1 MSNLNELIVDVTATV
16 VSPTEFQA
24 EADVEIS
31 NQFSVTASADLVVKI
46 EGGDDIQIPTVTNI
60 KVDEYGILTFDEPDF
75 SKLEKFSPIISYLI
89 TVNGTQIE
97 STINS
102 VSILSM
108 LVDGNNIID
117 IKTKAL
123 LTTYSENV
131 EKVVEYEKPPYT
143 DPSLFTYRSIT
154 LDGVEGWEVTA
165 YNGTDESI
173 SIPPYNTDGLPILS
187 LYDIRNSK
195 CKNVTGLFI
204 KNMVYDNFRM
214 KNVET
219 ISLPALEMT
228 YMDQTFRLMDSLITI
243 KELNTSKT
251 IEMPNT
257 FLQCKN
263 LKNFPPIDT
272 RNLKSMYMTFAK
284 TALEEIPLFDMSNVE
299 EAQYIFQETKL
310 KTIPQF
316 NTSKLKIM
324 DGFLG
329 NCPLLETIPLLDLSN
344 VTSANGA
351 FSSCKSLKN
360 IPEFNTSKL
369 DNASNLFTGCSSLI
383 SIPRLNFSKV
393 TSLYHVVENC
403 TSLKEFLPYGMKVSF
418 DLSSSILFERED
430 LVTVLNNLAT
440 LTKTQTLTLGEIN
453 LAKLTEED
461 KKIAIDKGWT
471 LA

>member
-1 MSNLNELIVDVTATV
+1 MSNINELNIKVTVTSPTVLTSNVTANL
-16 VSPTEFQA
+16 A
-24 EADVEIS
+24 EI
-31 NQFSVTASADLVVKI
+31 I
-46 EGGDDIQIPTVTNI
+46 EAGDDVYIPPVTNI
-60 KVDEYGILTFDEPDF
+60 KVDEYGLLTFDEPDI
-75 SKLEKFSPIISYLI
+75 SKLEKFSPVLSYII
-89 TVNGTQIE
+89 TVNGTEIQ
-97 STINS
+97 STTNS
-102 VSILSM
+102 LSILNI
-108 LVDGNNIID
+108 LVDGDNIID
-117 IKTKAL
+117 VKVKAL

-131 EKVVEYEKPPYT
+131 EEVVEYEKPPYT
-143 DPSLFTYRSIT
+143 DPSLFSYRSVTIN
-154 LDGVEGWEVTA
+154 GVEGWEVTA

-187 LYDIRNSK
+187 LYDVKNSS

-204 KNMVYDNFRM
+204 KNVVYDNFRM

-228 YMDQTFRLMDSLITI
+228 KMNETFRLMDSLITI

-251 IEMPNT
+251 IEMANT
-257 FLQCKN
+257 FLQCKS
-263 LKNFPPIDT
+263 LKNFPLIDT

-284 TALEEIPLFDMSNVE
+284 TPLEEIPLFDMSNVE
-299 EAQYIFQETKL
+299 KAQYVFQETKL

-316 NTSKLKIM
+316 NTAKLENM

-329 NCPLLETIPLLDLSN
+329 NCPLLESIPLLDLSN
-344 VTSANGA
+344 VTNANGA
-351 FSSCKSLKN
+351 FSSCKSLKS

-369 DNASNLFTGCSSLI
+369 QNASNLFAGCSSLT

-393 TSLYHVVENC
+393 NSLYHVVYNC

-418 DLSSSILFERED
+418 DLSSSTKFEREN

-440 LTKTQTLTLGEIN
+440 VTTTQTLTLGEVN
-453 LAKLTEED
+453 LAKLTDED
-461 KKIAIDKGWT
+461 KKIATDKGWT